1 MFMGDANFG
10 IDDVRVV
17 GQGGVIIRLCV
28 RIVESTIRQFEST
41 TEFAI
46 RLFVYSSIRLFV
58 YSRFFRRR
66 EDVWI
71 FETVYALVAHAV
83 AFGHGGEVARDE

>member
-10 IDDVRVV
+10 IDDVRWRNYPVRANQRINES
-17 GQGGVIIRLCV
+17 GLALTLGGR
-28 RIVESTIRQFEST
+28 
-41 TEFAI
+41 AG
-46 RLFVYSSIRLFV
+46 FVYSSIRLFV

-71 FETVYALVAHAV
+71 FETIYALVAHAV